1 MTDTTRPTHSH
12 RPPII
17 IGLCGLAGVG
27 KDTVAQLL
35 ATHCGAARIA
45 FADALRAEICA
56 AYRLDPVYLTRRE
69 TKEHPITALALSRCL
84 DGRFV
89 QRMRSHFASGMQPG
103 GMVGDEIDLDA
114 PRSPRQIMQWWG
126 TEYRRAQCPWYWV
139 ARAHEACRHA
149 MAQGAT
155 TIVLTDVRAANEA
168 ALLRAYSGSLWQIK
182 RPGYMAASQPGHTS
196 EVDGSAFAPDAV
208 INNRYDIGH
217 LQHRVLSTYADL
229 LCTPQPMRA
238 CASTQPTYPTQ

>member
-1 MTDTTRPTHSH
+1 MSTTTETTRPTHSH

-27 KDTVAQLL
+27 KDTVAELL

-45 FADALRAEICA
+45 FADALRAEICT
-56 AYRLDPVYLTRRE
+56 AYSLDPVYLTRRE

-89 QRMRSHFASGMQPG
+89 QRMRSHFASGLHPG

-126 TEYRRAQCPWYWV
+126 TEYRRALEPGYWV
-139 ARAHEACRHA
+139 RKAAQRIRYMHQTLGARL
-149 MAQGAT
+149 
-155 TIVLTDVRAANEA
+155 IVITDVRFEDEA
-168 ALLRAYSGSLWQIK
+168 QLVRALGGQIWQIK
-182 RPGYMAASQPGHTS
+182 RPGCEVSSTAHVS
-196 EVDGSAFAPDAV
+196 EVSGEAFEPNQV
-208 INNRYDIGH
+208 INNDHDLRH
-217 LQHRVLSTYADL
+217 LQQLVLGGWAERAWGVPGVRVEVPA
-229 LCTPQPMRA
+229 
-238 CASTQPTYPTQ
+238 